1 MSKTNNR
8 LFAVQGIENSEE
20 KRLSF
25 MLDNMRHNK
34 AYIHASKL
42 IGEDIDGSLLQN
54 FCAKYK
60 WYRDSWR
67 SLPRRSVEKKLTGN
81 DFINA
86 KIPPLCIDIEVA
98 SVCDLACPFCYRQF
112 IATPDKVI
120 CDDFAF
126 RLINEAVELGVPSI
140 KFNWRG
146 EPLLYPRLAE
156 LIAYAKKKGIL
167 ETIINTNATCLN
179 SEISS
184 SLIDSGLD
192 LIIYSFDGG
201 SKESYERM
209 RPGRFKDNNF
219 NEVYDN
225 IKNFSDIR
233 KKKGSVFPRT
243 KIQMILTD
251 ETFSEINSFYSL
263 FEDYVDD
270 VSVKQYTE
278 RGGNLEE
285 LDENTRNRLK
295 SALMKRNLPLESSF
309 FRDKDG
315 TLFIATGRLPCEQP
329 YQRLLVT
336 YDGRVGMCC
345 YDWGAKHTVGYVD
358 NLAIEVGDNEYSRVV
373 DRAKTGSKGFIQLK
387 SIEMPKQY
395 NHPPSIVSSLSE
407 IWVGPEIDAVRSA
420 HVEGRGGDIAIC
432 NKCPFKE
439 TYNWEKVVDD

>member
-1 MSKTNNR
+1 MTNTENR
-8 LFAVQGIENSEE
+8 LYAVQGIENSEE

-25 MLDNMRHNK
+25 MLDNMMHNK
-34 AYIHASKL
+34 AYTHASKL
-42 IGEDIDGSLLQN
+42 IGDDIDGLLLQN
-54 FCAKYK
+54 FREKYK

-67 SLPRRSVEKKLTGN
+67 SLPRRSVEQKLTGN
-81 DFINA
+81 AFINA
-86 KIPPLCIDIEVA
+86 KNPPLCIDIEVA
-98 SVCDLACPFCYRQF
+98 SICDLACPFCYRQF

-120 CDDFAF
+120 CDNFAF
-126 RLINEAVELGVPSI
+126 RLINEAAELGVPSI

-156 LIAYAKKKGIL
+156 LIGYAKEKGIL

-179 SEISS
+179 AETSS
-184 SLIDSGLD
+184 ALIDSGLD

-201 SKESYERM
+201 GKESYERM

-219 NEVYDN
+219 NEVYNN
-225 IKNFSDIR
+225 IKRFSDIR
-233 KKKGSVFPRT
+233 KKKGSVYPRT

-251 ETFSEINSFYSL
+251 ETFPELDSFYNL

-285 LDENTRNRLK
+285 LDKNTRNRLK
-295 SALMKRNLPLESSF
+295 SELIKRNLSQETPF

-315 TLFIATGRLPCEQP
+315 NLFLATGRLPCEQP

-345 YDWGAKHTVGYVD
+345 YDWGAKHPVGYVD
-358 NLAIEVGDNEYSRVV
+358 NLAIDLGDSEYARVV
-373 DRAKTGSKGFIQLK
+373 DRAKSGSKGFIQLK
-387 SIEMPKQY
+387 SITIPVQY
-395 NHPPSIVSSLSE
+395 NHPPSVVSSLSE

-432 NKCPFKE
+432 KKCPFKE
-439 TYNWEKVVDD
+439 TYRWEKVVED